1 MRKKAIEI
9 DVLVLKC
16 RHFIL
21 RLSIQKCTVLLN
33 FVLWLNKPMKLE
45 SGFHGKID

>member
-21 RLSIQKCTVLLN
+21 CLSIQKCTVLLN
-33 FVLWLNKPMKLE
+33 FVLWLKTMKLE